1 MSRSWKRGVAVASV
15 LVCIAG
21 GAWAGGQAEEGPPN
35 IRTLVEG
42 EAYISPQSSPGVQ
55 DSLEIP
61 IEVQAVGNQ
70 RVIVAY
76 RLTIL
81 NEDGRVVWL
90 QESVDESPEPGFF
103 ARLFQNLGFRRPQTT
118 VEIPESTTWDGT
130 YKINGPDDHPD
141 DGKPVPEGVY
151 TYVLEATDSEGTTAS
166 TDPQVVVVDNT
177 PPEASVSVQFDTFSP
192 NGDGQRDTVRVTQQT
207 SEEDLWVG
215 TVLNEGGTEVF
226 AVEWSGQAP
235 SLIVW
240 DGTDPD
246 GEKLEDGVYRYTL
259 SSTDRAGNS
268 FALTDVA
275 VEIDSMARPLSIT
288 LDVEAIS
295 PNDDGVQ
302 DSVEIGFADAVTE
315 GLIQSS
321 LTVRNEAGSIVR
333 SWQPVDLTDTVE
345 FDGRNLDGELL
356 PEGEYQLSAVARY
369 DNGTVVRP
377 DPVIVTIDTTPP
389 AAVLRIEYNI
399 FSPDGDGLK
408 DTVEIIQEAEEGAEW
423 QGIVRSGAGDLEATL
438 DWGTNVPETVV
449 WDGSHTTGER
459 VEDGT
464 YQYQL
469 VGIDAAGNQGLS
481 NEISTVVDT
490 RETTASIAAAHEYF
504 SPNGDNQRDVLPF
517 ETDLSLSTGLAEYEL
532 RIANAGGAVVRT
544 FTGSGSLPSRLAW
557 NGASDAGGQA
567 PEGAYRAEL
576 FVRYQKGN
584 EVTATTEQFFVDRT
598 VPVVE
603 LDVGTT
609 HISPNGDGVQ
619 DSTVLSARVS
629 PETGLESSVV
639 RLVGPRGEEV
649 ISREGFT
656 SGQVTWDGT
665 AEGGDVVA
673 DGEYRLTMAV
683 SHVNGTTVEN
693 DLPIYVDT
701 TPPEVSVSVD
711 RTALILTDASSQE
724 GVTIRQS
731 SSSEE
736 RWTGEIYAV
745 DSGRTVRTITWD
757 GQARPFEWSGRNDE
771 NEIVSDGRY
780 RYRISSVDL
789 AGNRTEAETE
799 EIHITTE
806 SLIRLSFDGEGLS
819 PNDDDAFESV
829 DLVVD
834 SEGTVEL
841 GAWTIKIR
849 SESGVVRE
857 ITGDEMKTPRRVPWD
872 GRTGAGSAVPDGE
885 YTATIRA
892 EYQTGSMGAATQES
906 VLVDTVGPTAGLQIS
921 GVPFSPDEDGYNDTA
936 TFELEAE
943 DASGISRWQIRV
955 VDDGQLWR
963 RFTGSTVPASQTWNG
978 TTTGTRVFES
988 ASELT
993 VEYQVTDQLGNLSTG
1008 LEPLQIG
1015 VMVDMVDGRRQI
1027 RVPNVLFEGYTTN
1040 YTTWDE
1046 EVVEQNM
1053 ETLSRVVTILET
1065 FPSYSLE
1072 LDGHAVSLLY
1082 YNERLSAREHRE
1094 VLLPLSENRAKVI
1107 REALVERGIDE
1118 ERIEVNWFGGSD
1130 PIVPFSDHEG
1140 RWVNRRV
1147 EFYIVR

>member
-1 MSRSWKRGVAVASV
+1 MSRSFRIGIAVAGILAFV
-15 LVCIAG
+15 GA
-21 GAWAGGQAEEGPPN
+21 GAWAGGQDEEGPPN

-42 EAYISPQSSPGVQ
+42 EAYISPESSPGVQ

-76 RLTIL
+76 RITVL

-90 QESVDESPEPGFF
+90 EESIDESPEPGFF
-103 ARLFQNLGFRRPQTT
+103 ARLFQNLGFRRPNTT

-130 YKINGPDDHPD
+130 YKVNGPDDHPD

-151 TYVLEATDSEGTTAS
+151 TYVLEATDSEGTSAS

-192 NGDGQRDTVRVTQQT
+192 NGDDQRDTVRITQQT

-215 TVLNEGGTEVF
+215 TVLNEDATEVF

-246 GEKLEDGVYRYTL
+246 GQQLEDGVYRYTL

-268 FALTDVA
+268 FALTDVS
-275 VEIDSMARPLSIT
+275 VEIDSMARPLSIV

-302 DSVEIGFADAVTE
+302 DSAEVGFADAVTE
-315 GLIQSS
+315 GLTQSS
-321 LTVRNEAGSIVR
+321 LILRNEAGSIVR
-333 SWQPVDLTDTVE
+333 TWQPVDLTGTIE
-345 FDGRNLDGELL
+345 LDGRDLEGDLL

-377 DPVIVTIDTTPP
+377 EPVVVTIDTTPP
-389 AAVLRIEYNI
+389 TAVLRIEYDV

-408 DTVEIIQEAEEGAEW
+408 DEVEIIQETEEGARW
-423 QGIVRSGAGDLEATL
+423 QGIVRSGAGDLEASL
-438 DWGTNVPETVV
+438 DWGTTVPETVV
-449 WDGSHTTGER
+449 WDGSHITGER

-469 VGIDAAGNQGLS
+469 VGIDPAGNQGLS

-490 RETTASIAAAHEYF
+490 RETTASIDAAHEYF
-504 SPNGDNQRDVLPF
+504 SPNGDNQRDVLQF
-517 ETDLSLSTGLAEYEL
+517 ETDLSLSTGIAEYEL
-532 RIANAGGAVVRT
+532 RIANDGGTPVRT
-544 FTGSGSLPSRLAW
+544 YSGSGSLPTRLAW
-557 NGASDAGGQA
+557 NGASDAGSQA

-576 FVRYQKGN
+576 FLRYRKGN
-584 EVTATTEQFFVDRT
+584 EVTATTDRFFVDRT

-609 HISPNGDGVQ
+609 HFSPNGDGVQ
-619 DSTVLSARVS
+619 DSTVLSASVS
-629 PETGLESSVV
+629 PDTNLTSSVAT
-639 RLVGPRGEEV
+639 LVGPRGTEV
-649 ISREGFT
+649 IRREGFT
-656 SGQVTWDGT
+656 SGRIEWDGT
-665 AEGGDVVA
+665 SRGGDVVA
-673 DGEYRLTMAV
+673 DGEYRLTLEV
-683 SHVNGTTVEN
+683 SHVNGTTVEG
-693 DLPIYVDT
+693 DALVYVDT
-701 TPPEVSVSVD
+701 TAPEVTVAVD
-711 RTALILTDASSQE
+711 RTSLILTDASDQQ
-724 GVTIRQS
+724 GVTVQQS
-731 SSSEE
+731 SSTEE

-745 DSGRTVRTITWD
+745 DTGRTVLTRTWE
-757 GQARPFEWSGRNDE
+757 GQARTFEWPGRNE
-771 NEIVSDGRY
+771 ANEIVSDGRY

-789 AGNRTEAETE
+789 AGNRTVAESS
-799 EIHITTE
+799 EIEITTE
-806 SLIRLSFDGEGLS
+806 SLIRLAFDGAGLS
-819 PNDDDAFESV
+819 PNGDGAFETV

-841 GAWTIKIR
+841 GAWTIEIR
-849 SESGVVRE
+849 RDAEVVRE
-857 ITGDEMKTPRRVPWD
+857 LSGDEMATPLRVSWD
-872 GRTGAGSAVPDGE
+872 GRTADGSPVPDGE
-885 YTATIRA
+885 YTARIRA
-892 EYQTGSMGAATQES
+892 EYQTGSMGAVTPES
-906 VLVDTVGPTAGLQIS
+906 VLVDTEGPTADLEIA

-955 VDDGQLWR
+955 VDNGELWR

-993 VEYQVTDQLGNLSTG
+993 VEYQVTDQLGNRSSG
-1008 LEPLQIG
+1008 RQPLPIG
-1015 VMVDMVDGRRQI
+1015 VMVDMVDGRRHI

-1040 YTTWDE
+1040 YTTWDD
-1046 EVVEQNM
+1046 EVAEQNM

-1065 FPSYSLE
+1065 FPSYSME

-1082 YNERLSAREHRE
+1082 YNERLSEREHRE
-1094 VLLPLSENRAKVI
+1094 VLLPLSENRSKVI
-1107 REALVERGIDE
+1107 REALIDRGIDE

-1130 PIVPFSDHEG
+1130 PIVPFSDLEG